1 MKLLSRF
8 SCGISALLLLLSA
21 TPLVAATAAPPFDL
35 PGPRIEIKITRAGRT
50 LPISQVPNLQPG
62 DQMWL
67 HPDLPEDESVHYLLI
82 PVFLR
87 GSLNPP
93 PTDWFTKVETWK
105 PQVRKDGVNIQVPDG
120 ALEALIFWAP
130 DTGGGFTTVR
140 TAVRSRPGVFVR
152 AAQDLYA
159 ADLTRSRLD
168 AYVNAV
174 KKISATDPADL
185 EKRATPLSQT
195 LYLKINKACFDL
207 PTDQQEACLIE
218 NPSNIVLNDAQ
229 SQSMVTALTSGSA
242 ADMINQISATSAMG
256 GGLYSPYVGAIVD
269 MVRIMGSLHTAQYAY
284 IPALA
289 IMRTDQLDLKLSS
302 PPSFSNPKSV
312 MISSLPPVTAVQFPM
327 LRALHPDEMLCLER
341 PSLLLAVNGAPL
353 VFSTGY
359 AHDLVLRVQDASGR
373 SLDLPATADA
383 QRGGFIVDAKA
394 LQSAPLTGGVTGEL
408 RGDWGFDS
416 YSGPNF
422 TFTNSRPEKWTFP
435 IGQTDAVTAS
445 DKLTLRLQA
454 DSIVC
459 VEGVNVTVP
468 EGNTDKAEWKHLPP
482 KMIQI
487 DMPVNKS
494 SEGLFKIAV
503 AQYGQSKPDTVPV
516 HVYPPSAVITGL
528 IVHAGDSE
536 GLLTGSRLDEV
547 TSISMGGVVFHP
559 GKVHKSGAEEKLHLT
574 TTTNTTGSAVLA
586 AGAFVTAQ
594 VHLKDGRVLDI
605 PVTIAPSRPRVQL
618 LSKSIAVSPTG
629 SAALIHLG
637 NDNDLPQYGRMTF
650 FLKSLAPQEFPRD
663 EKIEV
668 SATNGGF
675 DTMLSLAD
683 ASLTLQDAQTVL
695 AVLDPAKAFGPS
707 AFGPIRF
714 RAVTGD
720 GVNGDWQ
727 PLTNLVRLPSLK
739 DVHCPETPTKPCTL
753 TGDNLFLID
762 SIANTQ
768 QFTHPVTVP
777 LGFAGTSMQVPRPNG
792 TTLYLKLRD
801 DPSTADLVAL
811 PVIPEADQY

>member
-1 MKLLSRF
+1 MKWQSSSACKIF
-8 SCGISALLLLLSA
+8 ALLFLFA
-21 TPLVAATAAPPFDL
+21 VAPLVAATTAPFDL

-62 DQMWL
+62 DEMWL
-67 HPDLPEDESVHYLLI
+67 HPDMPKDESVHYLLI

-93 PTDWFTKVETWK
+93 PADWFTKVETWK
-105 PQVRKDGVNIQVPDG
+105 PQVRKSGVSILVPDG

-168 AYVNAV
+168 AYVGAV
-174 KKISATDPADL
+174 KKISATDPASL
-185 EKRATPLSQT
+185 EKRATPLSRT
-195 LYLKINKACFDL
+195 LYLKIDKACFEL
-207 PTDQQEACLIE
+207 PQDQQETCLIQ
-218 NPSNIVLNDAQ
+218 NPDAVVLNDAQ
-229 SQSMVTALTSGSA
+229 SQSMVSALTSGSA
-242 ADMINQISATSAMG
+242 GDMITQISATSAMG
-256 GGLYSPYVGAIVD
+256 GGAYSPYVGAVVD

-284 IPALA
+284 IPGLA
-289 IMRTDQLDLKLSS
+289 VLHADEMELKLSS

-312 MISSLPPVTAVQFPM
+312 MVSSLPPIAAVQFPM
-327 LRALHPDEMLCLER
+327 LRAVHAEEMLCLER
-341 PSLLLAVNGAPL
+341 PSLVVAVEGAPL
-353 VFSTGY
+353 VFSTHY
-359 AHDLVLRVQDASGR
+359 AHDLVLRVQDTSGR
-373 SLDLPATADA
+373 SLDLPANPDA
-383 QRGGFIVDAKA
+383 ERGGFVVDAKA
-394 LQSAPLTGGVTGEL
+394 LQSTPLTGGVTGKL
-408 RGDWGFDS
+408 RGDWGFDP
-416 YSGPNF
+416 YDGPSF
-422 TFTNSRPEKWTFP
+422 VFTNSRPETWSFP
-435 IGQTDAVTAS
+435 AGESDAITAS
-445 DKLTLRLQA
+445 DKVTVHLQA
-454 DSIVC
+454 ESVVC
-459 VEGVNVTVP
+459 VQSVSVATPQGGLVKVDWKPTPPRLIEVN
-468 EGNTDKAEWKHLPP
+468 LPV
-482 KMIQI
+482 K
-487 DMPVNKS
+487 KS
-494 SEGLFKIAV
+494 SQGLYKIAV

-536 GLLTGSRLDEV
+536 GELTGSRLDEV
-547 TSISMGGVVFHP
+547 TSVAMGGVVFQP
-559 GKVHKSGAEEKLHLT
+559 GKVHHNGTEDKMRLT
-574 TTTNTTGSAVLA
+574 TLTNTVGSAVLA

-594 VHLKDGRVLDI
+594 IHLKDGRILDI
-605 PVTIAPSRPRVQL
+605 PVTIAPSRPQVQL

-637 NDNDLPQYGRMTF
+637 NDADLPQFGRMTF
-650 FLKSLAPQEFPRD
+650 FLKSIAPQDFPRD

-668 SATNGGF
+668 AATNGGF
-675 DTMLSLAD
+675 DTVLSLAD

-707 AFGPIRF
+707 AFGPVRF
-714 RAVTGD
+714 RPVTGE

-739 DVHCPETPTKPCTL
+739 DVHCQASPAKPCTM

-762 SIANTQ
+762 SVASTP

-777 LGFAGTSMQVPRPNG
+777 MGFAGMSMQVPRPLG

-801 DPSTADLVAL
+801 DPTTVDLVSL
-811 PVIPEADQY
+811 PVFPEADPY